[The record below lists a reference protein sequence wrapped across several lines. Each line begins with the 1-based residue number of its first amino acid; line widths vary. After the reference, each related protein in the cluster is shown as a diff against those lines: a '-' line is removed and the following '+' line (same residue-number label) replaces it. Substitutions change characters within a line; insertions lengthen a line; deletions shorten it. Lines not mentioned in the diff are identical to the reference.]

1 MAELI
6 FTVGA
11 DTSEAASQLK
21 SFLDNYAAGA
31 KQAGA
36 SADAALGGSITK
48 EVELTVV
55 GENKVIEAGRKI
67 GQLTSQQAAAQKA
80 LNGEMGKTKAELQ
93 LQLQGLQK
101 AARNTQV
108 FETNTRK
115 VTKEFRNVTSTIKKV
130 SAAIEGINKAGGGG
144 LANMARNFFDIQV
157 KANLATTAIQLGAKA
172 LGSLIKEGLQMETL
186 QLQLEAFTGSAEAAD
201 AAMTEFVDIAVK
213 TPFDVKQVAEA
224 GKIMMGFGV
233 SADQAVES
241 TKNLAVAASATKG
254 ELNNLARNLGQI
266 SSQGRAY
273 TRDLTQF
280 AIQGIPI
287 WEKLSDVTGK
297 STIELKKLAEE
308 GAIGFDTVN
317 AAIANATQAG
327 SEFFILA
334 QKMEKTLVGQFEALV
349 TEVQQ
354 FAGAVSDAITDFN
367 QQTGLIDAAFSAA
380 RAAVKGI
387 ATLTVG
393 LISNLETIIKLAAAV
408 GTGFATWAAI
418 AKAGAVIAFMKTLGE
433 WHKKMIDLLKQRIAL
448 NTILTEV
455 AGAKNWKV
463 AIGKLLVAGGKLAAV
478 TGASVIAYKALGAA
492 FDGASAEA
500 AILQSSHE
508 KLAEVYEQEKQKLEE
523 LKGQYDNKTA
533 TLMSINSRLQAY
545 HELLKS
551 GQIDQKTYLEA
562 VKGLKLELK
571 GLAPAADEASLK
583 MKAYKDSIKDLK
595 AELETMKEQKLIDD
609 RATEDAIAALNKVKE
624 AEKARHE
631 AVKEQIAAEKDLL
644 KTKNDAY
651 LQKMEDVKQAEQ
663 DRHKAVMAYLQKE
676 MEKAKERHEANMRA
690 LKAERA
696 ELESH
701 QSNEMANADRV
712 LQKYEADHN
721 RRMAMIAERY
731 KALEKNLEKSSK
743 IISTL
748 EKEKA
753 AISENTQYQDR
764 YNKLKDELSG
774 KEDDIF
780 AKMKLQAAEAWARM
794 EAEENARKEKQIQK
808 QIEEEQEELA
818 KNAAKLAEEKA
829 KAEEDERKRYED
841 LIKKQRNFIQYL
853 EQRHKDEMKEMDEKE
868 QKEEDRAKEEQKRLK
883 EEQEQEKQLHENIM
897 RWLADQIKDQKRQFE
912 AIMKHLEAKEK
923 RADKASK
930 SIIKGIDNEIKAEQ
944 EAKKARD
951 RAYED
956 KEISIRKAIRAI
968 EDEID
973 KAKEMNKT
981 VGDGGPES
989 IQKFEDAFKKMGL
1002 EIDKQ
1007 IEATEEL
1014 IAKAKTAATEINGIW
1029 ENIQNVGK
1037 AINDYVKNMWDQ
1049 ATKGDNAVLDSARFA
1064 GGPVTGG
1071 SKYTVNE
1078 LGQEAFLSASGKLS
1092 LINAPSFGTWRAPG
1106 SGTVIPAHLTKGL
1119 DIPSGGVKLNSSARA
1134 NSARASSSVSSAMT
1148 AIRAGDSINNTIS
1161 IQSDNVNKTASD
1173 MLVELTKIRHR
1184 RYRR

>member
-115 VTKEFRNVTSTIKKV
+115 VTKEFRNVTGTIKKV

-157 KANLATTAIQLGAKA
+157 KANLATAAIQLGAKA
-172 LGSLIKEGLQMETL
+172 FGSLIKEGLQMETL
-186 QLQLEAFTGSAEAAD
+186 QLQLQAFTGSAEAAD

-233 SADQAVES
+233 SADEAVES
-241 TKNLAVAASATKG
+241 TKNLAIAASATKG
-254 ELNNLARNLGQI
+254 ELNNLSRNLGQI

-297 STIELKKLAEE
+297 STVELKKLAEE

-317 AAIANATQAG
+317 AAIANATQTG
-327 SEFFILA
+327 SEFYILA

-354 FAGAVSDAITDFN
+354 FAGAVSKAITNFN

-393 LISNLETIIKLAAAV
+393 LINNLETIIKLAAAV
-408 GTGFATWAAI
+408 GAGFATWAAI
-418 AKAGAVIAFMKTLGE
+418 AKAGAVIAFMKTLAD

-455 AGAKNWKV
+455 AGAKNWKQ
-463 AIGKLLVAGGKLAAV
+463 AIAKLLVAGGKLAAV
-478 TGASVIAYKALGAA
+478 TGATVIAYKAMGAA
-492 FDGASAEA
+492 FDGASAQA
-500 AILQSSHE
+500 AMLQSSHE
-508 KLAEVYEQEKQKLEE
+508 KLAEVYEKEKQKLEE
-523 LKGQYDNKTA
+523 LKGAYDNKTA

-545 HELLKS
+545 HDLLKK
-551 GQIDQKTYLEA
+551 GDIDQKTYLEA

-571 GLAPAADEASLK
+571 GLAPAADEASVK
-583 MKAYKDSIKDLK
+583 MKAYKDSIKELK
-595 AELETMKEQKLIDD
+595 NELEQMKEQKLIDD
-609 RATEDAIAALNKVKE
+609 RATEDAIAALNKVKDK
-624 AEKARHE
+624 EKERHE
-631 AVKEQIAAEKDLL
+631 AFKEQIGAEKEIL
-644 KTKNDAY
+644 KTKNDEY

-663 DRHKAVMAYLQKE
+663 DRHKAAMANIQRE
-676 MEKAKERHEANMRA
+676 MEKAKERHDANMRA
-690 LKAERA
+690 IKAERTALA
-696 ELESH
+696 ES
-701 QSNEMANADRV
+701 QSNEMASAQRNMEQV
-712 LQKYEADHN
+712 EADHK
-721 RRMAMIAERY
+721 RRMAMISERY
-731 KALEKNLEKSSK
+731 KMLEKNLNKSREAVSL
-743 IISTL
+743 L

-753 AISENTQYQDR
+753 ALSENTKKQDEF
-764 YNKLKDELSG
+764 NKLKDELSG
-774 KEDDIF
+774 KENDIF
-780 AKMKLQAAEAWARM
+780 AKMKLQAAEAQAKM
-794 EAEENARKEKQIQK
+794 EAEQNARKEKELQRRI
-808 QIEEEQEELA
+808 EQEQEKLA
-818 KNAAKLAEEKA
+818 KEAAKMAEEKA
-829 KAEEDERKRYED
+829 RAEEQERKRFED
-841 LIKKQRNFIQYL
+841 DMKKKRAFVRYL
-853 EQRHKDEMKEMDEKE
+853 EQRHKEEMKEIDEKE
-868 QKEEDRAKEEQKRLK
+868 EKEKERAEKEQERLK
-883 EEQEQEKQLHENIM
+883 EEQDKEKELHENIM
-897 RWLADQIKDQKRQFE
+897 RWLADQIKDQKRQFD

-930 SIIKGIDNEIKAEQ
+930 SIIKGINDEIKAEQ

-956 KEISIRKAIRAI
+956 KENSIRKAIKAI
-968 EDEID
+968 EDEIE
-973 KAKEMNKT
+973 KAKEMNDT
-981 VGDGGPES
+981 VGDGGPEA
-989 IQKFEDAFKKMGL
+989 IQKFEDAFKRMGE

-1014 IAKAKTAATEINGIW
+1014 IAKAETAANRINSIW
-1029 ENIQNVGK
+1029 DNIKNVGK
-1037 AINDYVKNMWDQ
+1037 AINDYVKNQWDQ
-1049 ATKGDNAVLDSARFA
+1049 ATKGDNAVLQNRFA

-1071 SKYTVNE
+1071 TKYTVNE
-1078 LGQEAFLSASGKLS
+1078 LGQEAFLSSSGKLS
-1092 LINAPSFGTWRAPG
+1092 LINAPSFGTWKAPG

-1119 DIPSGGVKLNSSARA
+1119 AIPSGGVKLNSSAGA
-1134 NSARASSSVSSAMT
+1134 NSMRASGSVGSAMA
-1148 AIRAGDSINNTIS
+1148 AIRAGDNINNTIS